1 MASVKYLP
9 VLPWVLPLALSFYGF
24 QSLTYT
30 IDIYR
35 RDAKPAESY
44 LAYLASASFFPT
56 TVAGPITRISTLLP
70 QWSKREM
77 LTAQDGGKALFLIG
91 LGLVKKLLIAD
102 FLAES
107 LVNRVFDL
115 PKLYS
120 GAEVLAGV
128 YGYALQLYYDFSGYT
143 DIAIGSALL
152 LGITLPRNFNRPY
165 AAQNISDFWRRWHI
179 SFSNWLRDYL
189 YFSLPGLRSRWKI
202 FAYLNLVITMVIG
215 GLWHGA
221 SWTFVVWGA
230 WHGIGLAAHRG
241 WQALHGNPKLTL
253 TRGARF
259 LCGLATFHFVLVGW
273 IFFRAS
279 SLATARDILYQ
290 IIFRHH
296 LLCERHSGVRAGGCH
311 RRRRALYPEA
321 LVRWRSPTLLPI
333 PLLRAGRGHRG
344 ARGCHSI
351 RRRIG
356 LGAVHL
362 FPVLSMLPPMFP
374 KKTSLAI
381 ATLGALLL
389 LLESA
394 KLARPFTLSEV
405 FDFRP
410 RDIPNVEPLPPMPE
424 AQRRSV
430 ASKRPII
437 EPNLIDQHDT
447 LRPFYLALWRTE
459 LGAPG
464 AITRVLHYGDSPV
477 TADSITADV
486 RSLLQQH
493 FGDAGHGFV
502 LIAKPWAWYGHRGV
516 EVQR

>member
-1 MASVKYLP
+1 MLLTTAAYFTFLAAVFFAYWLAIRYRLGALAVVVFANYFFYARWDLVYLAIIPAASTCDFWIGHAIHRSTRPELRRLLVTLSIALNVGLIASVKYLP

-77 LTAQDGGKALFLIG
+77 LSPQNGGKALFLIG

-102 FLAES
+102 FLAEN

-120 GAEVLAGV
+120 GAEVLAGA

-152 LGITLPRNFNRPY
+152 LGITLPRNFNQPY

-189 YFSLPGLRSRWKI
+189 YFSLPGLRSRWKV
-202 FAYLNLVITMVIG
+202 FAYLNLVITMIIG

-221 SWTFVVWGA
+221 GWTFLVWGA
-230 WHGIGLAAHRG
+230 WHGLGLAAHRG
-241 WQALHGNPKLTL
+241 WRALNGNPKLTL
-253 TRGARF
+253 TTGARV

-279 SLATARDILYQ
+279 NLGTARDILYQ
-290 IIFRHH
+290 ISSCTISFANISSKFV
-296 LLCERHSGVRAGGCH
+296 LVMLVAGVAHFVPKRWYDG
-311 RRRRALYPEA
+311 ALELYSQFPYYAQAAAIAA
-321 LVRWRSPTLLPI
+321 LVIVIRYV
-333 PLLRAGRGHRG
+333 AGSG
-344 ARGCHSI
+344 
-351 RRRIG
+351 
-356 LGAVHL
+356 
-362 FPVLSMLPPMFP
+362 
-374 KKTSLAI
+374 
-381 ATLGALLL
+381 
-389 LLESA
+389 SA
-394 KLARPFTLSEV
+394 PFIYSR
-405 FDFRP
+405 F
-410 RDIPNVEPLPPMPE
+410 
-424 AQRRSV
+424 
-430 ASKRPII
+430 
-437 EPNLIDQHDT
+437 
-447 LRPFYLALWRTE
+447 
-459 LGAPG
+459 
-464 AITRVLHYGDSPV
+464 
-477 TADSITADV
+477 
-486 RSLLQQH
+486 
-493 FGDAGHGFV
+493 
-502 LIAKPWAWYGHRGV
+502 
-516 EVQR
+516 

>member
-1 MASVKYLP
+1 MLVTLSIALNVGLIASVKYLP

-35 RDAKPAESY
+35 RDAQPAESY

-56 TVAGPITRISTLLP
+56 TVAGPITRLSTLVP

-77 LTAQDGGKALFLIG
+77 LTAQDGGRALFLIG

-102 FLAES
+102 FLAEN

-202 FAYLNLVITMVIG
+202 FAYLNLVITMVLG

-221 SWTFVVWGA
+221 GWTLSSGA
-230 WHGIGLAAHRG
+230 PGTASAWRRTAGWH
-241 WQALHGNPKLTL
+241 ALHGNPKLTL
-253 TRGARF
+253 TPGARF
-259 LCGLATFHFVLVGW
+259 LCGLATFHFVLFGW
-273 IFFRAS
+273 VFFRAS

-290 IIFRHH
+290 ITSGTITFANVTPAFVLVAVIAAAARIMFRTRWYNGSLH
-296 LLCERHSGVRAGGCH
+296 LYCQ
-311 RRRRALYPEA
+311 
-321 LVRWRSPTLLPI
+321 
-333 PLLRAGRGHRG
+333 
-344 ARGCHSI
+344 
-351 RRRIG
+351 
-356 LGAVHL
+356 
-362 FPVLSMLPPMFP
+362 FPYYAQAA
-374 KKTSLAI
+374 AI
-381 ATLGALLL
+381 AALAVAIRYVAGIG
-389 LLESA
+389 SA
-394 KLARPFTLSEV
+394 PFIYSR
-405 FDFRP
+405 F
-410 RDIPNVEPLPPMPE
+410 
-424 AQRRSV
+424 
-430 ASKRPII
+430 
-437 EPNLIDQHDT
+437 
-447 LRPFYLALWRTE
+447 
-459 LGAPG
+459 
-464 AITRVLHYGDSPV
+464 
-477 TADSITADV
+477 
-486 RSLLQQH
+486 
-493 FGDAGHGFV
+493 
-502 LIAKPWAWYGHRGV
+502 
-516 EVQR
+516 